1 MLSGIQPL
9 LAALPILT
17 ILVLMLGLR
26 WSAAKAG
33 AAGLL
38 LTIIIAS
45 SAFEFGSQVLPELGI
60 LGANTGALAE
70 AVFIALTILW
80 IIFPALCIHELQQ
93 SSGAMDQLR
102 NAIGNLSP
110 DPRITALLIAWFFAL
125 FMEGAAGFG
134 TSAAL
139 AAPFLVGL
147 GFGKVEAVTIVL
159 IGHAIGVSFGA
170 IGTPVLP
177 QIAVT
182 TYTGLELSAATAI
195 YHSLLGGLMA
205 FLVMVLVNRS
215 ISARGYTQSAALST
229 ALSTAESSAQKTAV
243 QISARQTGIAIWV
256 WTLAAAVLFL
266 LPFYL
271 IATYV
276 GPELPTLGGAMAGG
290 LMFVG
295 LLLVRKRSTQKQQ
308 IASQHESVLSAGAPY
323 LILVALILLTRLIS
337 PAQQWLSNITLQW
350 QLNVFSGSFAWL
362 YHPGTMLFISFIA
375 GAWCQRALLN
385 NSVQSEILK
394 AMNKALRRLLPVT
407 LALVAML
414 GLSRIMVHAGMI
426 ETLADMAAASTGNL
440 WPLLAPFVGV
450 LGTFVTGSATAS
462 NILFTE
468 FQQSSAQRLGL
479 SGPGLL
485 GAQGFGAA
493 IGNIICPHNIIAAS
507 ATVQLS
513 GKEGEVLQRTLG
525 VMFVYTLLGGLL
537 AFFIFA

>member
-1 MLSGIQPL
+1 MLPGLHPL
-9 LAALPILT
+9 LAAVPIFT
-17 ILVLMLGLR
+17 ILVLMLGLQ

-33 AAGLL
+33 GAGLL
-38 LTIIIAS
+38 LTIIIATS
-45 SAFEFGSQVLPELGI
+45 VFDFGSQVLPELGVF
-60 LGANTGALAE
+60 GANAGALAE

-93 SSGAMDQLR
+93 NSGAMDQLR
-102 NAIGNLSP
+102 NTIGGLSP
-110 DPRITALLIAWFFAL
+110 DPRIAALLIAWFFAL

-139 AAPFLVGL
+139 VAPFLVGL

-177 QIAVT
+177 QMAVT
-182 TYTGLELSAATAI
+182 PYSGLELSAATAI
-195 YHSLLGGLMA
+195 YHTLLGGLMA
-205 FLVMVLVNRS
+205 LWVMVLVNRS
-215 ISARGYTQSAALST
+215 ISSRLTAQPSAHNP
-229 ALSTAESSAQKTAV
+229 SAQK
-243 QISARQTGIAIWV
+243 GIGIWF

-271 IATYV
+271 I

-295 LLLVRKRSTQKQQ
+295 LLLLVRKRRTGKQQ
-308 IASQHESVLSAGAPY
+308 TASSPGSVWSAAAPY
-323 LILVALILLTRLIS
+323 LILVALILLTRLLS
-337 PAQQWLSNITLQW
+337 PLQQGLSNITLHW
-350 QLNVFSGSFAWL
+350 QFDVFSGNIAWL

-375 GAWCQRALLN
+375 GAWCQRELLN
-385 NSVQSEILK
+385 DSVQAHILQ
-394 AMNKALRRLLPVT
+394 AMSKALRRLLPVT
-407 LALVAML
+407 LALIAML

-426 ETLADMAAASTGNL
+426 ETLAEMAAASTGNL

-479 SGPGLL
+479 SVPGLL

-493 IGNIICPHNIIAAS
+493 VGNMICPHNIIAAS
-507 ATVQLS
+507 ATVHLS
-513 GKEGEVLQRTLG
+513 GKEGEVLKRTLG
-525 VMFVYTLLGGLL
+525 VMFIYTLLGGLL
-537 AFFIFA
+537 ALFLFA

>member
-1 MLSGIQPL
+1 MLPF

-17 ILVLMLGLR
+17 ILALMLGLQ

-33 AAGLL
+33 SVGLL
-38 LTIIIAS
+38 LTIIIAMS
-45 SAFEFGSQVLPELGI
+45 VFEFGTQVLPELGV
-60 LGANTGALAE
+60 LRANAGALAE

-102 NAIGNLSP
+102 NTIGGLST

-139 AAPFLVGL
+139 VAPFLVGL

-182 TYTGLELSAATAI
+182 PYTGLELSAATAI

-205 FLVMVLVNRS
+205 LWVMVLVNRS
-215 ISARGYTQSAALST
+215 VSANPAMQP
-229 ALSTAESSAQKTAV
+229 SAQKL
-243 QISARQTGIAIWV
+243 SAHKGTVIWG
-256 WTLAAAVLFL
+256 WTLAAALFFL
-266 LPFYL
+266 LPYYL
-271 IATYV
+271 IATYL

-295 LLLVRKRSTQKQQ
+295 LLLLVRKRGTGKQQ
-308 IASQHESVLSAGAPY
+308 TVSHHGSVLSAGAPY
-323 LILVALILLTRLIS
+323 LILVTLILLTRLI
-337 PAQQWLSNITLQW
+337 PALQQWLSNITLQW
-350 QLNVFSGSFAWL
+350 QFNVFSGSIAWL
-362 YHPGTMLFISFIA
+362 YHPGTMLFISFII

-385 NSVQSEILK
+385 SSVQSEMLK
-394 AMNKALRRLLPVT
+394 AMSTALRRLLPVT
-407 LALVAML
+407 LALIAML

-426 ETLADMAAASTGNL
+426 ETLADMAVASTGNL
-440 WPLLAPFVGV
+440 WPLFAPFIGV

-479 SGPGLL
+479 SVTGLL

-493 IGNIICPHNIIAAS
+493 VGNIICPHNIIAAS
-507 ATVQLS
+507 ATVHLS
-513 GKEGEVLQRTLG
+513 GKEGEVLKRTLG
-525 VMFVYTLLGGLL
+525 VMFIYTLLGGLL
-537 AFFIFA
+537 ALFIFA